1 MPSRETVSITELRDF
16 VASLSRAQRD
26 VFVRWQ
32 QAQREG
38 LQTALAT
45 QSRATSQI
53 AERLND
59 AVTLD
64 HIIAG
69 H

>member
-1 MPSRETVSITELRDF
+1 MTSRETVSITELRTF
-16 VASLSRAQRD
+16 VASLSRAQRA

-32 QAQREG
+32 QSQRDA

-45 QSRATSQI
+45 QSRATSQV
-53 AERLND
+53 AELLND

-64 HIIAG
+64 HLIAG

>member
-16 VASLSRAQRD
+16 VTSLSRAQRA

-32 QAQREG
+32 QAQRDA

-53 AERLND
+53 AERFND